1 MTKTKGIASRR
12 PDVYKRSRAETDLIR
27 KRKERSSSKCEK
39 GIETNVWGQ
48 FVGRGDIA
56 RGLDH
61 FNNNRLA
68 GEEIK

>member
-1 MTKTKGIASRR
+1 MTTTKGIASKRL
-12 PDVYKRSRAETDLIR
+12 DVYKRSRAETELIR
-27 KRKERSSSKCEK
+27 KRKKESSSKCEK
-39 GIETNVWGQ
+39 GIQTNVWGQ